1 MPKTQ
6 DQTKQDGNLSIP
18 RVGKRK
24 EGYDPAQVD
33 EFLERSHQLYDSPEP
48 RLTQEEIQNTSFSIV
63 KNGYSVAEVDAALT
77 RLEGAVVDKRTQW
90 DVQHYGRV
98 AWRARTDTLARSL
111 HDRAARPHGERF
123 SDGLPNKPSY
133 DRKQVDHMIDCVIA
147 QIADKLGKTS
157 GIAVEG
163 APEPKKW
170 RKDPEEWTL
179 SDVADILFTRHT
191 GHRGYDERQVDAY
204 INRMLQVL
212 ARIESFERIEG
223 PISSTD
229 SARSFEDGYADGL
242 ADGMARGQVPGAFGA
257 SPAQGATQGAADAA
271 SLANVQQ
278 AFSALVA
285 ATDQAASAQEAGNG
299 PVSQEFNTSS
309 IAPVAADA
317 AQPVAGEGYGYV
329 PLDAAPMPA
338 SFAPSHSRN
347 AASAGSQTAPVDSSA
362 PVPAAA
368 AVPVAAE
375 DAPTIASP
383 DLASRI
389 DELTRGGAA
398 DAQPA
403 QNPSTGMPQSFAPQG
418 YVPRTMAQ
426 APRQTSQ
433 PGAPAFQQDVAQP
446 AAAAPISFADAKHVS
461 ERGNSSLA
469 SLVSDTLSSQTIQP
483 RPSGISVPT
492 GIATDA
498 PSVAPLIPQDA
509 QRPLQHQ
516 PLSDDT
522 PASPVAPVAAAA
534 PAAEPSPSVPAST
547 ASAMFD
553 ADGFPLAE
561 TGDLTGP
568 IPPLAGQSAGA
579 NPQV

>member
-123 SDGLPNKPSY
+123 SDGRPNKPSY

-163 APEPKKW
+163 AAEPKKW

-179 SDVADILFTRHT
+179 SDVADIMFTRHT
-191 GHRGYDERQVDAY
+191 GHHGYDERQVDAY

-229 SARSFEDGYADGL
+229 SARSFEDGYADGVL
-242 ADGMARGQVPGAFGA
+242 DGMARSQSAA
-257 SPAQGATQGAADAA
+257 SSTATDAAAGAASIAD
-271 SLANVQQ
+271 VQQ

-285 ATDQAASAQEAGNG
+285 ATDQAAASQNATDG

-309 IAPVAADA
+309 IAPVHTDGYQPASGQNHGYAAYDPA
-317 AQPVAGEGYGYV
+317 SV
-329 PLDAAPMPA
+329 PA
-338 SFAPSHSRN
+338 SFAPSHGGNS
-347 AASAGSQTAPVDSSA
+347 
-362 PVPAAA
+362 AAA
-368 AVPVAAE
+368 PVAAE
-375 DAPTIASP
+375 DAPTVASP
-383 DLASRI
+383 DLARRI
-389 DELTRGGAA
+389 NELTQDNAS
-398 DAQPA
+398 DAQSVVDA
-403 QNPSTGMPQSFAPQG
+403 GAGMPQAFAPKG
-418 YVPRTMAQ
+418 YVPRGGNRAGTAPSVVNAPQ
-426 APRQTSQ
+426 AFTPQSATARQDS
-433 PGAPAFQQDVAQP
+433 ASPASAEQAT
-446 AAAAPISFADAKHVS
+446 ASAPISFADAKHAS

-469 SLVSDTLSSQTIQP
+469 SLVSDTLSSDTIQP
-483 RPSGISVPT
+483 HSAGISVPT
-492 GIATDA
+492 GVAAGA
-498 PSVAPLIPQDA
+498 PSVAPLIPQNA
-509 QRPLQHQ
+509 QQ
-516 PLSDDT
+516 PQPQAVSDDT
-522 PASPVAPVAAAA
+522 PVSGIIPTAA
-534 PAAEPSPSVPAST
+534 PDTHATPNTPAST

-568 IPPLAGQSAGA
+568 IPPLNGNRSGA
-579 NPQV
+579 NGSQA

>member
-123 SDGLPNKPSY
+123 SDGRPNKPSY

-147 QIADKLGKTS
+147 QIAGKLGKTS

-163 APEPKKW
+163 AAEPKKW

-179 SDVADILFTRHT
+179 SDVADIMFTRHT
-191 GHRGYDERQVDAY
+191 GHHGYDERQVDAY

-229 SARSFEDGYADGL
+229 SARSFEDGYADGVL
-242 ADGMARGQVPGAFGA
+242 DGMARSQSAA
-257 SPAQGATQGAADAA
+257 SSAATDAAAGAASIAD
-271 SLANVQQ
+271 VQQ

-285 ATDQAASAQEAGNG
+285 ATDQAAASQNATDG

-309 IAPVAADA
+309 IAPVHTDGY
-317 AQPVAGEGYGYV
+317 QPASGQNHGYV
-329 PLDAAPMPA
+329 AYDPASVPA
-338 SFAPSHSRN
+338 SFAPSHGGNS
-347 AASAGSQTAPVDSSA
+347 
-362 PVPAAA
+362 AAA
-368 AVPVAAE
+368 PVAAE
-375 DAPTIASP
+375 DAPTVASP
-383 DLASRI
+383 DLARRI
-389 DELTRGGAA
+389 NELTHDNASDTQSVVDAGA
-398 DAQPA
+398 
-403 QNPSTGMPQSFAPQG
+403 GMPQAFVPKG
-418 YVPRTMAQ
+418 YVPRGGNRAGAVSSTGTAPSVANAPQ
-426 APRQTSQ
+426 AFTPQSATARQDS
-433 PGAPAFQQDVAQP
+433 ASPASAEQAT
-446 AAAAPISFADAKHVS
+446 ASAPISFADAKHAS

-469 SLVSDTLSSQTIQP
+469 SLVSDTLSSDTIQP
-483 RPSGISVPT
+483 HSAGISVPT
-492 GIATDA
+492 GVAAGA
-498 PSVAPLIPQDA
+498 PSVAPLIPQNA
-509 QRPLQHQ
+509 QQ
-516 PLSDDT
+516 PQPQAVSDDT
-522 PASPVAPVAAAA
+522 PVSGIIPAAA
-534 PAAEPSPSVPAST
+534 PAAHAAPNAPAST

-568 IPPLAGQSAGA
+568 IPPLNGNRSGA
-579 NPQV
+579 NGSQA

>member
-123 SDGLPNKPSY
+123 SDGRPNKPSY

-147 QIADKLGKTS
+147 QIAGKLGKTS

-163 APEPKKW
+163 ATEPKKW

-179 SDVADILFTRHT
+179 SDVADIMFTRHT
-191 GHRGYDERQVDAY
+191 GHHGYDERQVDAY

-229 SARSFEDGYADGL
+229 SARSFEDGYADGVL
-242 ADGMARGQVPGAFGA
+242 DGMARSQSAA
-257 SPAQGATQGAADAA
+257 SSTATDAAAGAASIAD
-271 SLANVQQ
+271 VQQ

-285 ATDQAASAQEAGNG
+285 ATGQAAASQTA
-299 PVSQEFNTSS
+299 PTVRFLQEFKREHRLPCKPMAASPAAGQAYRYSS
-309 IAPVAADA
+309 LSPASV
-317 AQPVAGEGYGYV
+317 
-329 PLDAAPMPA
+329 PA
-338 SFAPSHSRN
+338 SFAPSHGGNS
-347 AASAGSQTAPVDSSA
+347 
-362 PVPAAA
+362 AAA
-368 AVPVAAE
+368 PVAAE
-375 DAPTIASP
+375 DAPTVASP
-383 DLASRI
+383 TARRI
-389 DELTRGGAA
+389 LRLRETMLRMHQSVVDTGA
-398 DAQPA
+398 
-403 QNPSTGMPQSFAPQG
+403 GIPQSVRIQG
-418 YVPRTMAQ
+418 YVLAAGTVPLRPCASATLRRKAFPPPSLPLLGEIPPRPLRRGRRPAS
-426 APRQTSQ
+426 APHL
-433 PGAPAFQQDVAQP
+433 V
-446 AAAAPISFADAKHVS
+446 ADAERAS

-469 SLVSDTLSSQTIQP
+469 SLVSDTLSSDTIQP
-483 RPSGISVPT
+483 HSAGISVPT
-492 GIATDA
+492 GVAAGA
-498 PSVAPLIPQDA
+498 PSVAPLIPQNA
-509 QRPLQHQ
+509 QQ
-516 PLSDDT
+516 PQPQAVSDDT
-522 PASPVAPVAAAA
+522 PVSGIIPAAASAAHAA
-534 PAAEPSPSVPAST
+534 PNAPAST

-568 IPPLAGQSAGA
+568 IPPLNGNRSGA
-579 NPQV
+579 NGSQA